1 MRADRK
7 ISPHF
12 CFVGLDWIIWPARRR
27 AHNESHIDISIGVR
41 AYIGRGE
48 QDAKVLAAGD
58 QQILNLLSP
67 QPAPSG
73 SLEAMIVGCVG
84 EASFHQV
91 TTTAAIALGRTTVR
105 LSLRFLD

>member
-1 MRADRK
+1 
-7 ISPHF
+7 
-12 CFVGLDWIIWPARRR
+12 LDHLASQEA
-27 AHNESHIDISIGVR
+27 AHNESHIDISTGVR
-41 AYIGRGE
+41 TCIGRGE
-48 QDAKVLAAGD
+48 QNAKVLAAGD

-91 TTTAAIALGRTTVR
+91 TTTAAIAVGRTTVR